1 MPPPAPL
8 VDDLPTVADLV
19 RAALDRK
26 NLSIRDAASRTEGRL
41 SHSQIAR
48 ILRGQSAQCQPET
61 LRALSDALGIPITK
75 LRKANGAHNGRVPTV
90 FILPE
95 RANEL
100 NIAERR
106 VVVNMIGALLA
117 AHDSART

>member
-1 MPPPAPL
+1 MTPTNVL
-8 VDDLPTVADLV
+8 VDDPTVPDLV

-26 NLSIRDAASRTEGRL
+26 DLSIRDAAARTDGRL

-61 LRALSDALGIPITK
+61 LRALSDALSIPITK
-75 LRKANGAHNGRVPTV
+75 LRKANGAHNGRVPTP

-117 AHDSART
+117 AHDSHTT

>member
-1 MPPPAPL
+1 MI
-8 VDDLPTVADLV
+8 DLPTVADLV

-26 NLSIRDAASRTEGRL
+26 NLSIRDAAARTDGRL

-48 ILRGQSAQCQPET
+48 ILRGQSAQCQPDT
-61 LRALSDALGIPITK
+61 LRALSEALSIPITK
-75 LRKANGAHNGRVPTV
+75 LRKANGHQGRVPTL

-117 AHDSART
+117 AHDSQPR

>member
-1 MPPPAPL
+1 MPPTTPPMVDEPSVAVL
-8 VDDLPTVADLV
+8 VQ
-19 RAALDRK
+19 AALDRK
-26 NLSIRDAASRTEGRL
+26 GVSIRDAAARTDGRL

-48 ILRGQSAQCQPET
+48 ILRGQSAQCQPDT
-61 LRALSDALGIPITK
+61 LRALSDALSIPITK
-75 LRKANGAHNGRVPTV
+75 LRKANGAHNGRVPTP

-100 NIAERR
+100 SIAERR

-117 AHDSART
+117 AHDSQPR

>member
-1 MPPPAPL
+1 MPPTTPPMI
-8 VDDLPTVADLV
+8 DLPTVADLV

-26 NLSIRDAASRTEGRL
+26 NLSIRDAAARTDGRL

-48 ILRGQSAQCQPET
+48 ILRGQSAQCQPGT
-61 LRALSDALGIPITK
+61 LRALSDALNIPITK
-75 LRKANGAHNGRVPTV
+75 LRKANGHQPRVPTL
-90 FILPE
+90 FKLPE

-117 AHDSART
+117 AHDSHTA